1 MPIELSNDMLAR
13 GCDSGCAPSTS
24 CAGRQASS
32 FQSLPCIRCWAL
44 SNLLLGQAAFRGRN
58 RETFSESRMREMRLS
73 GSMSENRKQSHAN
86 RIEARSA
93 KAALTNATGR
103 LPLLRLFSTPLIN
116 HQQRLIRRT

>member
-1 MPIELSNDMLAR
+1 M
-13 GCDSGCAPSTS
+13 
-24 CAGRQASS
+24 
-32 FQSLPCIRCWAL
+32 

-103 LPLLRLFSTPLIN
+103 LPLLRLFSTPLID
-116 HQQRLIRRT
+116 RVVAPAYAIRGVQDLRYFKPKTSVI